1 MTYPVNQVILGG
13 DPLNSMPDFET
24 QMQLIELQK
33 ARLQQLKQQAQAA
46 PQKFLWDDIDAEVK
60 PLSDE
65 QKERLMM
72 DSEYLSNYNAI
83 QMLVQAELINL
94 IKGKIEA
101 NPEGKELLQNQ
112 LKLTKKLK
120 SKIIE
125 DTHREMQAFK
135 RFKEY
140 SKSHPEVTYDEF
152 IKANM

>member
-1 MTYPVNQVILGG
+1 MNYPVNQVILGG

-72 DSEYLSNYNAI
+72 DNEYLSNYNAI

>member
-72 DSEYLSNYNAI
+72 DNEYLSNYNAI
-83 QMLVQAELINL
+83 QMLVQTELINL
-94 IKGKIEA
+94 IKGKLEA
-101 NPEGKELLQNQ
+101 NPDGKELLQNQ
-112 LKLTKKLK
+112 LRLTKRLK

-125 DTHREMQAFK
+125 DTQREMQAFK

>member
-46 PQKFLWDDIDAEVK
+46 PQKFLWDDIDAEIK

-72 DSEYLSNYNAI
+72 DNEYLSNYNAI

>member
-1 MTYPVNQVILGG
+1 MNYPVNQVILGG

-46 PQKFLWDDIDAEVK
+46 PQKFLWDDIDAEIK

-72 DSEYLSNYNAI
+72 NNEYLSNYNAI

>member
-1 MTYPVNQVILGG
+1 MNYPVNQVILGG
-13 DPLNSMPDFET
+13 DPLNTMPDFET

-46 PQKFLWDDIDAEVK
+46 PQKFLWDDIDAEIK

-72 DSEYLSNYNAI
+72 DNEYLSNYNAI

>member
-1 MTYPVNQVILGG
+1 MNYPVNQVILGG
-13 DPLNSMPDFET
+13 DPLNTMPDFEA

-46 PQKFLWDDIDAEVK
+46 PQKFLWDDIDAEIK

-72 DSEYLSNYNAI
+72 DNEYLSNYNAI